1 MIIVAPHT
9 RCVDWNTI
17 FPQYSHLNLRSHL
30 TRGAW
35 IEMWR
40 NSVTLGTRLSH
51 LTRGAWIE
59 IHFSAQIHVP
69 RLVAPHTRC
78 VDWNICP
85 AFLYVKSDCR
95 TSHEVRGL
103 KCFLEIMI
111 YLLHLSHL
119 TRGAWIEII
128 EKKEA
133 VPAEKVAPHTRCVDW
148 NNTLSFRSFCLFP
161 SHLTRGAW
169 IEIRMAWAF
178 CLKNSGRTSHEVR
191 GLKYWSTVKMPP
203 GINVAPHT
211 RCVDWN
217 SKTLQNWKALISR
230 TSHEVR
236 GLK

>member
-78 VDWNICP
+78 VDWNV
-85 AFLYVKSDCR
+85 FWKSWYTSYICR

-103 KCFLEIMI
+103 KLSKRKKQ
-111 YLLHLSHL
+111 YLQKRSHL

-128 EKKEA
+128 
-133 VPAEKVAPHTRCVDW
+133 R
-148 NNTLSFRSFCLFP
+148 
-161 SHLTRGAW
+161 
-169 IEIRMAWAF
+169 WASDPF
-178 CLKNSGRTSHEVR
+178 ASSRRTSHEVR
-191 GLKYWSTVKMPP
+191 GLKYEWHGHSV
-203 GINVAPHT
+203 
-211 RCVDWN
+211 
-217 SKTLQNWKALISR
+217 
-230 TSHEVR
+230 
-236 GLK
+236 